1 MSDFKVG
8 DRVACGGSKATVF
21 NVPDTISVIWD
32 NSGGVRSTCPT
43 ADFTKLRAFEKG
55 QWVRIIS
62 EDKYDDDVGYIIND
76 DGGHEESEPY
86 YIGLR
91 DAVDEL
97 NFSASELEIWFPNIG
112 ERVIEVGEGN
122 EEEFGTVLSASGDTA
137 LILWD
142 DFPHAQMFA
151 IADIEPLLD
160 EDDPNELKEG
170 DRVEYTNPFSG
181 YEAKATVTEA
191 SRNIHVVWDILDF
204 KRSGGPFP
212 RDSFTKIAA

>member
-8 DRVACGGSKATVF
+8 DRVICEGSRATVF
-21 NVPDTISVIWD
+21 RVPDTISVTWD
-32 NSGGVRSTCPT
+32 NSGGVIGTWPA

-76 DGGHEESEPY
+76 DGGDEESEPY
-86 YIGLR
+86 YVGLR

-170 DRVEYTNPFSG
+170 DRVEYTNPFFS
-181 YEAKATVTEA
+181 EKQKATVTE
-191 SRNIHVVWDILDF
+191 SGSTIHVVWDNPNF
-204 KRSGGPFP
+204 FRSGRFP
-212 RDSFTKIAA
+212 RDCFTKIAA